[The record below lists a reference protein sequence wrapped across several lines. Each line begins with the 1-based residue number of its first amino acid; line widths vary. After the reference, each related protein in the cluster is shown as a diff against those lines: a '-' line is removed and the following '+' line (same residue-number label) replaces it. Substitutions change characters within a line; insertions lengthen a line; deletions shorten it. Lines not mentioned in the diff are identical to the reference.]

1 MANLE
6 NYLGFHNENIRIYR
20 HRNLT
25 ITADKRIDKTDALV
39 EWVGDIGRAKAKF
52 SEAMLTGIL
61 KFSRFGSDKIQKLS
75 KNQLEILKEIEE
87 DLKKFL
93 NN

>member
-1 MANLE
+1 MRNLE
-6 NYLGFHNENIRIYR
+6 NYLGFHNEHIRVYR

-25 ITADKRIDKTDALV
+25 VTADKRIDKTDALV

-52 SEAMLTGIL
+52 SEVMLTGIL
-61 KFSRFGSDKIQKLS
+61 KFSRFGSDKIQKLTN
-75 KNQLEILKEIEE
+75 NQLEILKEIEE
-87 DLKKFL
+87 DLKKFF